1 MNSSVKVFDFPVR
14 DGKTLRNFDF
24 ILPKF
29 HFTLPKFCFS
39 PRWKIKNN
47 SVEIYGLLRGDQR
60 LQGTIGDNL
69 WQKSCTFV
77 TAQRLI
83 SIIWI

>member
-1 MNSSVKVFDFPVR
+1 MKSSVKVFDFPVR
-14 DGKTLRNFDF
+14 DRKTLRNFDF
-24 ILPKF
+24 ILPKY
-29 HFTLPKFCFS
+29 HLIPPKFYFA
-39 PRWKIKNN
+39 PRWELKNN
-47 SVEIYGLLRGDQR
+47 SVDIYGLLRGDQR

>member
-14 DGKTLRNFDF
+14 DEKTLRNFDF

-29 HFTLPKFCFS
+29 CFS
-39 PRWKIKNN
+39 PRRKIKNN